1 MTRIHSMGTLS
12 YLQGMSKREVVP
24 WQSPNIILLIR
35 RTHIEHFIEKNKKV
49 VVDTKQEIKNYLLFL
64 SSDFRDLI
72 MYTNTQLLRK
82 KKFNERISGHTDDT
96 LYSFIIRHTNTQ
108 N

>member
-35 RTHIEHFIEKNKKV
+35 RTHIEQFIEKKQKV
-49 VVDTKQEIKNYLLFL
+49 VVDTKQEIKNYQVLP
-64 SSDFRDLI
+64 SPDFFRPNNVHKYSI
-72 MYTNTQLLRK
+72 VTEK
-82 KKFNERISGHTDDT
+82 KNLMKE
-96 LYSFIIRHTNTQ
+96 
-108 N
+108 

>member
-35 RTHIEHFIEKNKKV
+35 RTHRTVHGEETKN
-49 VVDTKQEIKNYLLFL
+49 VVDTKHEIKNYLSLL
-64 SSDFRDLI
+64 SSDFSDLI
-72 MYTNTQLLRK
+72 MYTNTQLLQKRK
-82 KKFNERISGHTDDT
+82 T
-96 LYSFIIRHTNTQ
+96 
-108 N
+108 

>member
-1 MTRIHSMGTLS
+1 MGTLS

-35 RTHIEHFIEKNKKV
+35 RTHIEQFMEKTKSCSRHKTRNK
-49 VVDTKQEIKNYLLFL
+49 ELSLFL

-96 LYSFIIRHTNTQ
+96 LYSFIIRHTNTKLGSRGI
-108 N
+108 